1 MLILTIPIVVIIN
14 LIGLI
19 SVKAETVNYTYGK
32 WRANDNGTWTSVENF
47 GTNQERIILNG
58 ISARFGWSTKF
69 QAGTT
74 YRVVVESGFKLFDVA
89 ISDIGVLTPVS
100 VSCYGST
107 STSSWSA
114 DSSLIANCD
123 YIGATKVANSNHV
136 KYVIDITPLS
146 TIIGLQVNISY
157 DSNDRYMLTSV
168 NTYTNSEITYGESI
182 SSVIDEQTIT
192 IVNNNNENTQEI
204 INNQNENTQMIVEG
218 AKVCSNTYI
227 DKKMGYED
235 GNLQDNGIVNTNNG
249 ENFTTTNYIEINEDS
264 KITIVNQYNY
274 NAKVCYYNETRIVIS
289 CSNSANLN
297 SGTQLTIPVNA
308 KYVRLT
314 VTKVYNLPTYN
325 IYKCIN
331 GNQAIMDQDHNYNQ
345 ENPAQQEQQE
355 NESLSETI
363 KDYFD
368 DFQTG
373 FEYHITIPT
382 QAANFI
388 WTIINRLTQMEII
401 RTFMVSILCLGLVK
415 MVLNR

>member
-1 MLILTIPIVVIIN
+1 MILTIPIVVIIN
-14 LIGLI
+14 LIGII
-19 SVKAETVNYTYGK
+19 SVKAETVNFTYGK

-47 GTNQERIILNG
+47 GTNQERITLNG

-74 YRVVVESGFKLFDVA
+74 YRVVIESGFKLFDVA
-89 ISDIGVLTPVS
+89 ISDIGVLTPIS
-100 VSCYGST
+100 VNCFGST

-146 TIIGLQVNISY
+146 TIIGLQVNINY

-168 NTYTNSEITYGESI
+168 NTYTSSAITYGESI

-204 INNQNENTQMIVEG
+204 INNQNENTKIIMESQKICTNQIINKNT
-218 AKVCSNTYI
+218 KVGT
-227 DKKMGYED
+227 
-235 GNLQDNGIVNTNNG
+235 DNGRLMENGTIQNNTSY
-249 ENFTTTNYIEINEDS
+249 FVTDYIEINEQTEIKMLYRLTQWNCFYNEELEKIGCYSGTNYNVGDT
-264 KITIVNQYNY
+264 ITIPNN
-274 NAKVCYYNETRIVIS
+274 T
-289 CSNSANLN
+289 
-297 SGTQLTIPVNA
+297 
-308 KYVRLT
+308 KYVRFT
-314 VTKVYNLPTYN
+314 IYKTNNNSIYN
-325 IYKCIN
+325 IHKCLN
-331 GNQAIMDQDHNYNQ
+331 GNQAIIDQDHEYNQ

-363 KDYFD
+363 TDYFD

-382 QAANFI
+382 QSANFI

-401 RTFMVSILCLGLVK
+401 RTYMISILCLGLVK